1 MDTIMH
7 SQQTKVRIAISDD
20 SPFIT
25 DSIRHILNQD
35 LADLSV
41 EIYPSRNQALLDKL
55 QAEPVDLLITDFNL
69 TFDSSLGGI
78 QKIQSICRK
87 AAEARVIVLTSQQ
100 TVAILA
106 DLLKQPI
113 RAIVSKTDERLE
125 IIRALHHAISAHH
138 GVYLSEKIRDLM
150 GKNPPN
156 SDKNALTCSELEVIR
171 LFAMGYSL
179 TEIAQHRKRSISTVA
194 TQKYNAMRKLK
205 LSSNTDLIKY
215 VYSQNML

>member
-7 SQQTKVRIAISDD
+7 SQQTKVRVAISDD

-25 DSIRHILNQD
+25 DSIRHILKRD

-41 EIYPSRNQALLDKL
+41 EIYPSQNQALLDKL

-69 TFDSSLGGI
+69 TFDNSLGGI

-87 AAEARVIVLTSQQ
+87 AAEAKVIILTSQQ

-106 DLLKQPI
+106 DLLKQPV
-113 RAIVSKTDERLE
+113 RAVVSKTDERAE
-125 IIRALHHAISAHH
+125 MIRALHHAISAHH
-138 GVYLSEKIRDLM
+138 GVYLSEKMRDLL
-150 GKNPPN
+150 GKVPLN
-156 SDKNALTCSELEVIR
+156 SEKDALTCSELEVIR

-179 TEIAQHRKRSISTVA
+179 TDIAQKRKRSVSTVA
-194 TQKYNAMRKLK
+194 TQKYNAMRKLY